1 MDVAGVHCC
10 HSAVIHTVVA
20 AVISFNESYTVRR
33 IRSVQYGAL
42 LLVSKEF
49 LIKNTRKKTY

>member
-1 MDVAGVHCC
+1 MAGVHCC

-20 AVISFNESYTVRR
+20 AVISFNKSYTVRR